1 MSLLNFLP
9 FVSRK
14 PHRRKTRGQRRPP
27 PWRKSL
33 AGLERLEDR
42 TVPSPMITQAQSFGP
57 GGTDLINQPLA
68 PALQQFDTQGGY
80 RVLDSV
86 EIQVAS
92 SISST
97 LSGSITNNSRSQTAT
112 YHAQVT

>member
-1 MSLLNFLP
+1 M
-9 FVSRK
+9 
-14 PHRRKTRGQRRPP
+14 KTRTRR
-27 PWRKSL
+27 RICLKIES
-33 AGLERLEDR
+33 LEDR

-97 LSGSITNNSRSQTAT
+97 ATMLSLSSSSPSQA
-112 YHAQVT
+112 